1 MVKSVQFI
9 KFIREIQ
16 TIPKNVLCI
25 QGRFELGKIWTFLS
39 LVYSKYMLPHH
50 EIEIF
55 RYLDQNYGK
64 KCPFC
69 ISEALF

>member
-16 TIPKNVLCI
+16 I
-25 QGRFELGKIWTFLS
+25 QK
-39 LVYSKYMLPHH
+39 HH
-50 EIEIF
+50 EMDIF

-64 KCPFC
+64 K
-69 ISEALF
+69 SEALFQF

>member
-25 QGRFELGKIWTFLS
+25 QGRFELGKIWTS
-39 LVYSKYMLPHH
+39 LVYSKYMVQ
-50 EIEIF
+50 F
-55 RYLDQNYGK
+55 RFDCKFLGLKMFDFFTIN
-64 KCPFC
+64 
-69 ISEALF
+69 